1 MFLRPGAQDISTP
14 QSFPIVVIVH
24 ISYLST
30 LGNLDWIDFLVFS
43 HKVEFGY
50 SFGGKMT
57 PDQLNNV

>member
-1 MFLRPGAQDISTP
+1 MDYKRNGL
-14 QSFPIVVIVH
+14 
-24 ISYLST
+24 
-30 LGNLDWIDFLVFS
+30 DFLVFK